1 MLVSISYSI
10 DFDEVPKVVRKFLQ
24 EDIQKELGAS
34 ILCKVEDSIAYLE
47 NDRENIGKA
56 IQTIEEIREFV
67 LKMDMRLNE
76 CSGILK
82 GYQKELLD
90 PAEPTGP
97 LLEDSPS
104 DTSLSE
110 IQEELSTIRENFNG
124 VTNEIKNR

>member
-24 EDIQKELGAS
+24 EDIQKELGTS
-34 ILCKVEDSIAYLE
+34 ILGKVEDSIVYLE
-47 NDRENIGKA
+47 DDRENIGKA
-56 IQTIEEIREFV
+56 IQTIEERREFV

-90 PAEPTGP
+90 PAEPAGP
-97 LLEDSPS
+97 PVETPPS

-110 IQEELSTIRENFNG
+110 IQEKLSTIRENFNG